1 MNERKY
7 TSTNT
12 DRPKFLPGDRKMS
25 QVVERMIR
33 VDHAGEFG
41 AARIYDGQLAG
52 LKGKPSE
59 KVIRNM
65 AEQERRHLSHFENL
79 IATRGV
85 RPTALG
91 PIWDV
96 AGFTLG
102 ALSAALGER
111 AAMACTEAV
120 ESVIDQHYK
129 SQIEQLGEEEGEF
142 RTCLEEFRQDEI
154 AHRDTAIAHGSEEA
168 PAYKSLSATI
178 RAGTRLAIWLSE
190 RI

>member
-41 AARIYDGQLAG
+41 AARIYDGQLAV

-120 ESVIDQHYK
+120 ESVIDQHYGN
-129 SQIEQLGEEEGEF
+129 QIEQLAEEEEEL
-142 RTCLEEFRQDEI
+142 RACLEEFRQDEI
-154 AHRDTAIAHGSEEA
+154 AHRDTALAHGSEEA
-168 PAYKSLSATI
+168 PAYQPLSAAI

>member
-1 MNERKY
+1 MSQRKY
-7 TSTNT
+7 NLATT
-12 DRPKFLPGDRKMS
+12 DRPKFLPGDRKMA

-41 AARIYDGQLAG
+41 AARIYDGQLAV

-65 AEQERRHLSHFENL
+65 AEQERRHLTHFEKL
-79 IATRGV
+79 VAARRV

-91 PIWDV
+91 PVWHV
-96 AGFTLG
+96 AGNALG
-102 ALSAALGER
+102 AFSAVLGER

-120 ESVIDQHYK
+120 ESVIDQHYG
-129 SQIEQLGEEEGEF
+129 SQIEQLGDEEGEL
-142 RTCLEEFRQDEI
+142 RACLEEFRQDEM

-168 PAYKSLSATI
+168 PAYTSLSATI

>member
-1 MNERKY
+1 MNKRKHP
-7 TSTNT
+7 SADNH
-12 DRPKFLPGDRKMS
+12 RPRILPGD
-25 QVVERMIR
+25 QNVEQLVERMIR

-41 AARIYDGQLAG
+41 AARIYDGQLAV

-59 KVIRNM
+59 RVIRDM
-65 AEQERRHLSHFENL
+65 AEQERRHLTHFENL
-79 IATRGV
+79 IAAREV
-85 RPTALG
+85 RPTVLG
-91 PIWDV
+91 PVWHV

-102 ALSAALGER
+102 AFSAVLGER

-120 ESVIDQHYK
+120 ESVIDEHYEG
-129 SQIEQLGEEEGEF
+129 QIEQLGEDEVEL
-142 RTCLEEFRQDEI
+142 RACLEEFRQDEI

-168 PAYKSLSATI
+168 PAYKPLSAAI